1 MLVNIEES
9 IWLNVYQAES
19 GSVWIILFYIK
30 SCI

>member
-1 MLVNIEES
+1 MLVNIGES

-19 GSVWIILFYIK
+19 GPVWIILFYIK